1 MQRVWIA
8 IVAASLGWGTAGV
21 ATRAVLNEDVT
32 PYRLVAYRA
41 GLTVVIVLVYLA
53 VRRRSLPRGWLTWKV
68 GLVMGSSNLAL
79 PFILSTLA
87 LQYAGAGFV
96 GLMTALI
103 PLVTAAVAHVAPL
116 DEQLTFIKI
125 VGLLI
130 GFGGVAVL
138 LLSGDSGLAEGGRP
152 VLAGVLSLGAI
163 VSISVGSLFAKYHA
177 GEYDPIDATGLQ
189 HAVGVIIIAVAMIVV
204 EGGPRMETGRAWLL
218 LGYMAVV
225 SSFIPMMLYYW
236 LLRQVTATYASLAGY
251 VIPVIAIVAGVV
263 FLGEELQ
270 PGIVLGGLLIFVG
283 VLVTDRAERGPRPV
297 APITVS
303 ENT

>member
-8 IVAASLGWGTAGV
+8 IVVASLGWGTAGV

-41 GLTVVIVLVYLA
+41 TLTVAIVLVYLA
-53 VRRRSLPRGWLTWKV
+53 VRRRGLPRGWLTWKV

-87 LQYAGAGFV
+87 LQHAGAGFV

-103 PLVTAAVAHVAPL
+103 PLVTAAFAHVAPL
-116 DEQLTFIKI
+116 DERLTI
-125 VGLLI
+125 VKMIGLLI

-152 VLAGVLSLGAI
+152 VLAGMLSLAAI
-163 VSISVGSLFAKYHA
+163 VSISAGSLYAKFQA
-177 GEYDPIDATGLQ
+177 GAYDAIDATGLQ
-189 HAVGVIIIAVAMIVV
+189 HGIGAVLIAVAMIVV
-204 EGGPRMETGRAWLL
+204 EGGPRLETGRAWML

-251 VIPVIAIVAGVV
+251 VIPVIAIAAGVV
-263 FLGEELQ
+263 LLGEELQ
-270 PGIVLGGLLIFVG
+270 PGIVLGGLLIFFG
-283 VLVTDRAERGPRPV
+283 VLVTDRAERQHQSP
-297 APITVS
+297 APITAS
-303 ENT
+303 EHT